1 MKQVY
6 VAIGALADYAISH
19 GLAEEADR
27 HYLVNAL
34 LEKLGLDDYEAV
46 GDVPF
51 AGLNDILKE
60 EIGRVFVHVLEDAG
74 VYKCTDEGRAAFRR
88 FIATL

>member
-1 MKQVY
+1 MNKVY
-6 VAIGALADYAISH
+6 AAIGALTNYAISH

-34 LEKLGLDDYEAV
+34 LEKLGLDDYETV

-51 AGLNDILKE
+51 QGLDDILDTLVDYAAEQGLLKS
-60 EIGRVFVHVLEDAG
+60 DA
-74 VYKCTDEGRAAFRR
+74 AAVGGHQDVPKPVR
-88 FIATL
+88 